1 MPLSKNVSLD
11 GRTSDKEQYDHSMQM
26 HPTVFCFAAS
36 PLRQKI
42 SAVKAPHLYFH
53 LRVFCMV
60 CLIWVDY
67 TLSGRS
73 LVPSALSSA
82 DLRSYA
88 IGLGHR

>member
-1 MPLSKNVSLD
+1 MPLSKNVTLD

-42 SAVKAPHLYFH
+42 SAAKAPHLYFH

-60 CLIWVDY
+60 CLYRWII
-67 TLSGRS
+67 
-73 LVPSALSSA
+73 PSAEEALCPLLCHQQA
-82 DLRSYA
+82 LEVMR
-88 IGLGHR
+88 